1 MVETWR
7 QRMMFLV
14 KVSARLCGLPGWLSG
29 EASSCQCRR
38 FRFNR
43 WIGKVPRRRA
53 WQPTPVFLTGESHEQ
68 RSLAGYSPQGCKE
81 LDMTERRT
89 VSLNAVNLFCF
100 LHIRMDYIKL
110 LSNFTSNIL
119 LLIAVFKNNFIGVQL
134 LYNVVLV
141 STLQ

>member
-1 MVETWR
+1 
-7 QRMMFLV
+7 
-14 KVSARLCGLPGWLSG
+14 
-29 EASSCQCRR
+29 
-38 FRFNR
+38 
-43 WIGKVPRRRA
+43 
-53 WQPTPVFLTGESHEQ
+53 
-68 RSLAGYSPQGCKE
+68 
-81 LDMTERRT
+81 MTERRT